1 MELSKNNLKGLIEP
15 IVYDGIKE
23 GTYKVSECDSTELLT
38 WNRLDLGFK
47 LFYLDNLKKN
57 NSLALEMYKSDI
69 GCQTMGTYKELGND
83 EKNSFDVYVQEFKK
97 TYNSIKENGFDK
109 NKTILPV
116 TDSMSIINGAHRL
129 ASAIH
134 LNKSIS
140 YVRLNTAD
148 MICDYNNYYKKNIP
162 SEHIEN
168 AVNTFLKYS
177 SNCYIAF
184 LWPSG
189 KKNEKKS
196 ISKFS
201 EVIYQKELTL
211 TPTGAENLLIELY
224 KHMDWVG
231 AEQNGYPGVKKK
243 LIECFPIF
251 QPFTVIAFQSS
262 DLHKVR
268 EIKEAVREVNGIGF
282 SSVHITDTKQEAI
295 DISNLIFNSNGLHF
309 LNYARP
315 YKYVTEHTKLSL
327 FKEFLIKNKLN
338 FDEALIDGGLSL
350 SLYGLRKS
358 NDIDFFVSDSSRIK
372 VLSKDIDE
380 HDSEL
385 KYHLV
390 EKEELIFN
398 PKYHFIYNGLKI
410 VSFEQLYKMKI
421 NRNDKKDNNDCRV
434 MNSLIINNGF
444 LKKINDL
451 RQIFFYTR
459 IKVIYFFISPIMQLL
474 RNVGLY
480 YKVREIYRKIKN
492 NQL

>member
-15 IVYDGIKE
+15 IVYDGIKD
-23 GTYKVSECDSTELLT
+23 GTYKVSECDSSELLT

-47 LFYLDNLKKN
+47 LFYLDNLTNN

-69 GCQTMGTYKELGND
+69 GCQTMGAYKELGND
-83 EKNSFDVYVQEFKK
+83 NKNSFNVYIKEFKK
-97 TYNSIKENGFDK
+97 IYNSIKENGFDK

-116 TDSMSIINGAHRL
+116 TDSMSIINGSHRL

-134 LNKSIS
+134 LNKNIS
-140 YVRLNTAD
+140 YVRLSSAN
-148 MICDYNNYYKKNIP
+148 MICDYTNYHKKNIP
-162 SEHIEN
+162 IEHIEN
-168 AVNTFLKYS
+168 AVNTFLEYS
-177 SNCYIAF
+177 SNSYIAF

-201 EVIYQKELTL
+201 EIIYKKELRL

-231 AEQNGYPGVKKK
+231 KEENGYPGVKKK

-251 QPFTVIAFQSS
+251 QPFTVVVFQSANI
-262 DLHKVR
+262 DKVR
-268 EIKEAVREVNGIGF
+268 EIKKAVREVNGIGF
-282 SSVHITDTKQEAI
+282 SSIHITDTKQETI
-295 DISNLIFNSNGLHF
+295 DISKLLFNNNGLHF

-315 YKYVTEHTKLSL
+315 YKYVSELNKLKL
-327 FKEFLIKNKLN
+327 FKMFLDENNLN
-338 FDEALIDGGLSL
+338 YSDTLIDSGLAL
-350 SLYGLRKS
+350 SLYGLRKCA
-358 NDIDFFVSDSSRIK
+358 DIDYFVSDSSRIK
-372 VLSKDIDE
+372 VLSRDIEE

-390 EKEELIFN
+390 EKKELIFN
-398 PKYHFIYNGLKI
+398 PKYHFIYNRLKI
-410 VSFEQLYKMKI
+410 ISFEQLYKMKI

-444 LKKINDL
+444 LYKINKL
-451 RQIFFYTR
+451 RQILFYTK
-459 IKVIYFFISPIMQLL
+459 IKIIYFFINPIIQLL

-480 YKVREIYRKIKN
+480 YKAREIYRKIKK
-492 NQL
+492 